1 MSAARSRKRWTGS
14 DGVVGRG
21 PCARA
26 ARYACA
32 AARAAS
38 SGPSR
43 PSAARTRA
51 STASRERWLS
61 SIDTSL
67 RTVLANECVEATDAL
82 LDRLR
87 RRRVRETNVLPVA
100 RNAASEVN
108 VGEHRDA
115 RLVQQPLA
123 KRLGVGRL
131 HAPARL
137 GDVRPRVERA
147 AGNL

>member
-32 AARAAS
+32 AARASS
-38 SGPSR
+38 SGPLR

-61 SIDTSL
+61 SIDTRSSA
-67 RTVLANECVEATDAL
+67 VLAHERVQAADAL

-87 RRRVRETNVLPVA
+87 RRRVRETDVLSVA
-100 RNAASEVN
+100 GNAASEVD

-115 RLVQQPLA
+115 GLVQ
-123 KRLGVGRL
+123 
-131 HAPARL
+131 
-137 GDVRPRVERA
+137 
-147 AGNL
+147 